1 MPDPLQQACAEF
13 RGASEPNRRLSR
25 FYNVECRIAVA
36 ERLPALVSAV
46 FRALLPVAERE
57 EVLADLQAEYD
68 SRAVQTGRLAARRW
82 IVMQALFSIPA
93 LLRRGWWRGMS
104 GFEPHANRMRPG
116 GPMFESWIMDAR
128 YALRR
133 LMSRP
138 TYALLAV
145 LTLALGAGGTA
156 AIFSVVRTLL
166 LHPLPMTRE
175 QEVGVLW
182 FTGSWSEA
190 EFLFLRPNFQ
200 GFQSMAA
207 YRPDGATLE
216 VSGGPLR
223 FIPGIATSAELFD
236 VLGAAPLL
244 GRTFRPGE
252 DLQGTEPVSVLSY
265 SLWQELGADRSII
278 GKPVRLGGINR
289 TVVGVMPAGFWFP
302 SPLTRVWNAMP
313 LNPQNRAGR
322 YTLIGRAAPG
332 TSLAQLDGPLRAMG
346 ARVQEQFP
354 APEQWDKSKAPEI
367 TPAREFFVGDIRPS
381 LVATFA
387 AMAVILLIACANVAA
402 LMLGQIDARSTEL
415 AVRAALGANRQR
427 LVQQL
432 LLESI
437 VIGLLA
443 GAAGA
448 ALAAVGFGVLVQ
460 SLPLG
465 ELAST
470 ATLDWTLFGASVI
483 AALGAAV
490 LVAIVPGLALWR
502 GSSLQATMATTRT
515 GGIAGRGGRLEGALV
530 VVQMALAVLLA
541 GGAGLLIR
549 SVVNLRAIDPGVDTR
564 GLVLV
569 DATMPAGLEPAQRRR
584 AIEDM
589 IPALRA
595 LPGVTSVAATQKVP
609 LRGSGDN
616 WGIGILGKPDLPSS
630 TTAFRMV
637 TRDYF
642 TTLGMQIR
650 AGRNFDASDR
660 EGSDRVVIINEA
672 LAAKYFPG
680 EDPIGRV
687 LQTFDERGERI
698 VGIVSNA
705 AEADLTDAPVPARYM
720 LFDHIPRAGN
730 TVTFAVRTDSEA
742 RVGPLAESVRSTLQR
757 ESTQLAIQEM
767 TTMQTVFDMAMGAAG
782 QVVTLLTLLAGLALV
797 LGAVGVYGAISH
809 YVTRRA
815 RDYGI
820 QIALGQ
826 QPGRVISQVV
836 SRGVGLVAIGSVI
849 GVAAALALTRVL
861 SSMLYG
867 VQSTDP
873 LALGGAVLLLLAVGA
888 VAAFVPAR
896 RASLLDPVVVLRQ

>member
-1 MPDPLQQACAEF
+1 
-13 RGASEPNRRLSR
+13 
-25 FYNVECRIAVA
+25 
-36 ERLPALVSAV
+36 
-46 FRALLPVAERE
+46 
-57 EVLADLQAEYD
+57 
-68 SRAVQTGRLAARRW
+68 
-82 IVMQALFSIPA
+82 
-93 LLRRGWWRGMS
+93 
-104 GFEPHANRMRPG
+104 
-116 GPMFESWIMDAR
+116 MFESWIMDVR
-128 YALRR
+128 YAARR

-156 AIFSVVRTLL
+156 AIFSIVRTLL
-166 LHPLPMTRE
+166 LEPLPMANEE
-175 QEVGVLW
+175 QVGVLW
-182 FTGSWSEA
+182 FTESWSEA
-190 EFLFLRPNFQ
+190 EFLHLRPNFQ

-236 VLGAAPLL
+236 VLGTAPML
-244 GRTFRPGE
+244 GTTFKAGDDAPGA
-252 DLQGTEPVSVLSY
+252 EPATVLSY

-278 GKPVRLGGINR
+278 GKPVRLGGISR

-302 SPLTRVWNAMP
+302 SPLTRVWNTAP
-313 LNPQNRAGR
+313 LNPRSRSGR
-322 YTLIGRAAPG
+322 YTLIGRVAPG
-332 TSLAQLDGPLRAMG
+332 TTFAQLDGPLRAMG

-354 APEQWDKSKAPEI
+354 APEQWDKSRAPEI

-387 AMAVILLIACANVAA
+387 AMGVILLIACANVAA

-432 LLESI
+432 VMESI

-443 GAAGA
+443 GAVGA

-470 ATLDWTLFGASVI
+470 ATLDWTIFGASVI
-483 AALGAAV
+483 AALAAAV
-490 LVAIVPGLALWR
+490 IVAIVPGLALWR

-515 GGIAGRGGRLEGALV
+515 GGIAGRGGRLEGGLV
-530 VVQMALAVLLA
+530 VAQMALAVLLA

-549 SVVNLRAIDPGVDTR
+549 SVANLRAIDPGVDTR

-569 DATMPAGLEPAQRRR
+569 DATMPSGLVPAQRRR
-584 AIEDM
+584 AIIDM
-589 IPALRA
+589 IPTLQA
-595 LPGVTSVAATQKVP
+595 LPGVKSVAATQKVP

-616 WGIGILGKPDLPSS
+616 WGIGIRGKPDLPSS
-630 TTAFRMV
+630 TTAFRMI
-637 TRDYF
+637 TREYF
-642 TTLGMQIR
+642 TTMGMQIR
-650 AGRNFDASDR
+650 AGRSFDASDR
-660 EGSDRVVIINEA
+660 EGSDPAVIINEA

-680 EDPIGRV
+680 EDPIGKV

-698 VGIVSNA
+698 VGVVSNA

-720 LFDHIPRAGN
+720 LYEHIPQSGN
-730 TVTFAVRTDSEA
+730 TVTFAVRTDSEE
-742 RVGPLAESVRSTLQR
+742 RVGALADAVRSTIQR
-757 ESTQLAIQEM
+757 ESSQLAIQEM
-767 TTMQTVFDMAMGAAG
+767 TTMRTVFDMALGAAG

-826 QPGRVISQVV
+826 QPGRVIRQVV
-836 SRGVGLVAIGSVI
+836 SRGVTLVAIGSAI
-849 GVAAALALTRVL
+849 GIAAALVVTRVL
-861 SSMLYG
+861 ASLLYG
-867 VQSTDP
+867 VEATDP

-888 VAAFVPAR
+888 LAAFLPAR
-896 RASLLDPVVVLRQ
+896 RASLLDPVAVLRQ

>member
-1 MPDPLQQACAEF
+1 
-13 RGASEPNRRLSR
+13 
-25 FYNVECRIAVA
+25 
-36 ERLPALVSAV
+36 
-46 FRALLPVAERE
+46 
-57 EVLADLQAEYD
+57 
-68 SRAVQTGRLAARRW
+68 
-82 IVMQALFSIPA
+82 
-93 LLRRGWWRGMS
+93 
-104 GFEPHANRMRPG
+104 
-116 GPMFESWIMDAR
+116 MFESWIMDVR
-128 YALRR
+128 YAARR

-156 AIFSVVRTLL
+156 AIFSIVRTLL
-166 LHPLPMTRE
+166 LEPLPMANEE
-175 QEVGVLW
+175 QVGVLW
-182 FTGSWSEA
+182 FTESWSEA
-190 EFLFLRPNFQ
+190 EFLHLRPNFQ

-236 VLGAAPLL
+236 VLGTAPML
-244 GRTFRPGE
+244 GTTFKAGDDAPGA
-252 DLQGTEPVSVLSY
+252 EPATVLSY

-278 GKPVRLGGINR
+278 GKPVRLGGISR

-302 SPLTRVWNAMP
+302 SPLTRVWNTAP
-313 LNPQNRAGR
+313 LNPRSRSGR
-322 YTLIGRAAPG
+322 YTLIGRVAPG
-332 TSLAQLDGPLRAMG
+332 TTFAQLDGPLRAMG

-354 APEQWDKSKAPEI
+354 APEQWDKSRAPEI

-387 AMAVILLIACANVAA
+387 AMGVILLIACANVAA

-432 LLESI
+432 VMESI

-443 GAAGA
+443 GAVGA

-470 ATLDWTLFGASVI
+470 ATLDWTIFGASVI
-483 AALGAAV
+483 AALAAAV
-490 LVAIVPGLALWR
+490 IVAIVPGLALWR

-515 GGIAGRGGRLEGALV
+515 GGIAGRGGRLEGGLV
-530 VVQMALAVLLA
+530 VAQMALAVLLA

-549 SVVNLRAIDPGVDTR
+549 SVANLRAIDPGVDTR

-569 DATMPAGLEPAQRRR
+569 DATMPSGLVPAQRRR
-584 AIEDM
+584 AIIDM
-589 IPALRA
+589 IPTLQA
-595 LPGVTSVAATQKVP
+595 LPGVKSVAATQKVP
-609 LRGSGDN
+609 IRGSGDN
-616 WGIGILGKPDLPSS
+616 WGIGIRGKPDLPSS

-637 TRDYF
+637 TREYF
-642 TTLGMQIR
+642 TTMGMQIR
-650 AGRNFDASDR
+650 AGRSFDASDR
-660 EGSDRVVIINEA
+660 EGSDPAVIINEA

-680 EDPIGRV
+680 EDPIGKV

-698 VGIVSNA
+698 VGVVSNA

-720 LFDHIPRAGN
+720 LYEHIPQSGN
-730 TVTFAVRTDSEA
+730 TVTFAVRTDSEE
-742 RVGPLAESVRSTLQR
+742 RVGALADAVRSTIQR
-757 ESTQLAIQEM
+757 ESSQLAIQEM
-767 TTMQTVFDMAMGAAG
+767 TTMRTVFDMALGAAG

-836 SRGVGLVAIGSVI
+836 SRGVTLVAIGSAI
-849 GVAAALALTRVL
+849 GIAAALVVTRVL
-861 SSMLYG
+861 ASLLYG
-867 VQSTDP
+867 VEATDP

-888 VAAFVPAR
+888 LAAFLPAR
-896 RASLLDPVVVLRQ
+896 RASLLDPVAVLRQ

>member
-1 MPDPLQQACAEF
+1 
-13 RGASEPNRRLSR
+13 
-25 FYNVECRIAVA
+25 
-36 ERLPALVSAV
+36 
-46 FRALLPVAERE
+46 
-57 EVLADLQAEYD
+57 
-68 SRAVQTGRLAARRW
+68 
-82 IVMQALFSIPA
+82 
-93 LLRRGWWRGMS
+93 
-104 GFEPHANRMRPG
+104 
-116 GPMFESWIMDAR
+116 MFESWIMDVR
-128 YALRR
+128 YAARR

-166 LHPLPMTRE
+166 LEPLPMANEE
-175 QEVGVLW
+175 QVGVLW

-190 EFLFLRPNFQ
+190 EFLHLRPNFQ

-236 VLGAAPLL
+236 VLGTAPML
-244 GRTFRPGE
+244 GRTFKAGDDAPGA
-252 DLQGTEPVSVLSY
+252 EPATVLSY

-278 GKPVRLGGINR
+278 GKPVRLGGASR

-302 SPLTRVWNAMP
+302 SPLTRAWNTAP
-313 LNPQNRAGR
+313 LNPRSRSGR
-322 YTLIGRAAPG
+322 YTLIGRVAPG
-332 TSLAQLDGPLRAMG
+332 TTFAQLDGPLRAMG

-354 APEQWDKSKAPEI
+354 APEQWDKSRAPEI

-387 AMAVILLIACANVAA
+387 AMGVILLIACANVAA

-432 LLESI
+432 VMESI

-443 GAAGA
+443 GIVGA

-470 ATLDWTLFGASVI
+470 ATLDWTIFGASVI
-483 AALGAAV
+483 AALAAAV
-490 LVAIVPGLALWR
+490 IVAIVPGLALWR

-515 GGIAGRGGRLEGALV
+515 GGIAGRGGRLEGGLV
-530 VVQMALAVLLA
+530 VAQMALAVLLA

-549 SVVNLRAIDPGVDTR
+549 SVANLRAIDPGVDTR

-569 DATMPAGLEPAQRRR
+569 DATMPSGLVPAQRRR
-584 AIEDM
+584 AIIDM
-589 IPALRA
+589 IPTLQA
-595 LPGVTSVAATQKVP
+595 LPGVKSVAATQKVP

-616 WGIGILGKPDLPSS
+616 WGIGIRGKPDLPSS

-637 TRDYF
+637 TREYF
-642 TTLGMQIR
+642 TTMGMQIR
-650 AGRNFDASDR
+650 AGRSFDASDR
-660 EGSDRVVIINEA
+660 EGSDPVVIINEA

-680 EDPIGRV
+680 EDPIGKV

-698 VGIVSNA
+698 VGVVSNA

-720 LFDHIPRAGN
+720 LYEHIPQSGN
-730 TVTFAVRTDSEA
+730 TVTFAVRTDSEE
-742 RVGPLAESVRSTLQR
+742 RVGALADAVRSTIQR
-757 ESTQLAIQEM
+757 ESSQLAIQEM
-767 TTMQTVFDMAMGAAG
+767 TTLRTVFDMALGAAG

-836 SRGVGLVAIGSVI
+836 SRGITLVAIGSAI
-849 GVAAALALTRVL
+849 GIAAALVVTRVL
-861 SSMLYG
+861 ASLLYG
-867 VQSTDP
+867 VEATDP

-888 VAAFVPAR
+888 LAAFLPAR
-896 RASLLDPVVVLRQ
+896 RASLLDPVAVLRQ

>member
-1 MPDPLQQACAEF
+1 
-13 RGASEPNRRLSR
+13 
-25 FYNVECRIAVA
+25 
-36 ERLPALVSAV
+36 
-46 FRALLPVAERE
+46 
-57 EVLADLQAEYD
+57 
-68 SRAVQTGRLAARRW
+68 
-82 IVMQALFSIPA
+82 
-93 LLRRGWWRGMS
+93 
-104 GFEPHANRMRPG
+104 
-116 GPMFESWIMDAR
+116 MFESWIMDVR
-128 YALRR
+128 YAARR

-166 LHPLPMTRE
+166 LEPLPMANEE
-175 QEVGVLW
+175 QVGVLW
-182 FTGSWSEA
+182 FTESWSEA
-190 EFLFLRPNFQ
+190 EFLHLRPNFQ

-236 VLGAAPLL
+236 VLGTAPML
-244 GRTFRPGE
+244 GTTFKAGDDAPGA
-252 DLQGTEPVSVLSY
+252 EPATVLSY

-278 GKPVRLGGINR
+278 GKPVRLGGISR

-302 SPLTRVWNAMP
+302 SRLTRVWNTAP
-313 LNPQNRAGR
+313 LNPRSRSGR
-322 YTLIGRAAPG
+322 YTLIGRVAPG
-332 TSLAQLDGPLRAMG
+332 TTFAQLDGPLRAMG

-354 APEQWDKSKAPEI
+354 APEQWDKSRAPEI

-387 AMAVILLIACANVAA
+387 AMGVILLIACANVAA

-432 LLESI
+432 VMESI

-443 GAAGA
+443 GAVGA

-470 ATLDWTLFGASVI
+470 ATLDWTIFGASVI
-483 AALGAAV
+483 AALAAAV
-490 LVAIVPGLALWR
+490 IVAIVPGLALWR

-515 GGIAGRGGRLEGALV
+515 GGIAGRGGRLEGGLV
-530 VVQMALAVLLA
+530 VAQMALAVLLA

-549 SVVNLRAIDPGVDTR
+549 SVANLRAIDPGVDTR

-569 DATMPAGLEPAQRRR
+569 DATMPSGLVPAQRRR
-584 AIEDM
+584 AIIDM
-589 IPALRA
+589 IPTLQA
-595 LPGVTSVAATQKVP
+595 LPGVKSVAATQKVP

-616 WGIGILGKPDLPSS
+616 WGIGIRGKPDLPSS
-630 TTAFRMV
+630 TTAFRMI
-637 TRDYF
+637 TREYF
-642 TTLGMQIR
+642 TTMGMQIR
-650 AGRNFDASDR
+650 AGRSFDASDR
-660 EGSDRVVIINEA
+660 EGSDPAVIINEA

-680 EDPIGRV
+680 EDPIGKV

-698 VGIVSNA
+698 VGVVSNA

-720 LFDHIPRAGN
+720 LYEHIPQSGN
-730 TVTFAVRTDSEA
+730 TVTFAVRTDSEE
-742 RVGPLAESVRSTLQR
+742 RVGALADAVRSTIQR
-757 ESTQLAIQEM
+757 ESSQLAIQEM
-767 TTMQTVFDMAMGAAG
+767 TTMRTVFDMALGAAG

-836 SRGVGLVAIGSVI
+836 SRGVTLVAIGSAI
-849 GVAAALALTRVL
+849 GIAAALVVTRVL
-861 SSMLYG
+861 ASLLYG
-867 VQSTDP
+867 VEATDP

-888 VAAFVPAR
+888 LAAFLPAR
-896 RASLLDPVVVLRQ
+896 RASLLDPVAVLRQ

>member
-1 MPDPLQQACAEF
+1 
-13 RGASEPNRRLSR
+13 
-25 FYNVECRIAVA
+25 
-36 ERLPALVSAV
+36 
-46 FRALLPVAERE
+46 
-57 EVLADLQAEYD
+57 
-68 SRAVQTGRLAARRW
+68 
-82 IVMQALFSIPA
+82 
-93 LLRRGWWRGMS
+93 
-104 GFEPHANRMRPG
+104 
-116 GPMFESWIMDAR
+116 MFESWIMDVR
-128 YALRR
+128 YAARR

-166 LHPLPMTRE
+166 LEPLPMANEE
-175 QEVGVLW
+175 QVGVLW

-190 EFLFLRPNFQ
+190 EFLHLRPNFQ

-236 VLGAAPLL
+236 VLGTAPML
-244 GRTFRPGE
+244 GRTFKAGDDAPGA
-252 DLQGTEPVSVLSY
+252 EPATVLSY

-278 GKPVRLGGINR
+278 GKPVRLGGASR

-302 SPLTRVWNAMP
+302 SPLTRAWNTAP
-313 LNPQNRAGR
+313 LNPRSRSGR
-322 YTLIGRAAPG
+322 YTLIGRVAPG
-332 TSLAQLDGPLRAMG
+332 TTFAQLDGPLRAMG

-354 APEQWDKSKAPEI
+354 APEQWDKSRAPEI

-387 AMAVILLIACANVAA
+387 AMGVILLIACANVAA

-432 LLESI
+432 VMESI

-443 GAAGA
+443 GIVGA

-470 ATLDWTLFGASVI
+470 ATLDWTIFGASVI
-483 AALGAAV
+483 AALAAAV
-490 LVAIVPGLALWR
+490 IVAIVPGLALWR

-515 GGIAGRGGRLEGALV
+515 GGIAGRGGRLEGGLV
-530 VVQMALAVLLA
+530 VAQMALAVLLA

-549 SVVNLRAIDPGVDTR
+549 SVANLRAIDPGVDTR

-569 DATMPAGLEPAQRRR
+569 DATMPSGLVPAQRRR
-584 AIEDM
+584 AIIDM
-589 IPALRA
+589 IPTLQA
-595 LPGVTSVAATQKVP
+595 LPGVKSVAATQKVP

-616 WGIGILGKPDLPSS
+616 WGIGIRGKPDLPSS

-637 TRDYF
+637 TREYF
-642 TTLGMQIR
+642 TTMGMQIR
-650 AGRNFDASDR
+650 AGRSFDASDR
-660 EGSDRVVIINEA
+660 EGSDPVVIINEA

-680 EDPIGRV
+680 EDPIGKV

-698 VGIVSNA
+698 VGVVSNA

-720 LFDHIPRAGN
+720 LYEHIPQSGN
-730 TVTFAVRTDSEA
+730 TVTFAVRTDSEE
-742 RVGPLAESVRSTLQR
+742 RVGALADAVRSTIQR
-757 ESTQLAIQEM
+757 ESSQLAIQEM
-767 TTMQTVFDMAMGAAG
+767 TTLRTVFDMALGAAG

-836 SRGVGLVAIGSVI
+836 SRGITLVAIGSAI
-849 GVAAALALTRVL
+849 GIAAALVVTRVL
-861 SSMLYG
+861 ASLLYS
-867 VQSTDP
+867 VEATDP

-888 VAAFVPAR
+888 LAAFLPAR
-896 RASLLDPVVVLRQ
+896 RASLLDPVAVLRQ

>member
-1 MPDPLQQACAEF
+1 
-13 RGASEPNRRLSR
+13 
-25 FYNVECRIAVA
+25 
-36 ERLPALVSAV
+36 
-46 FRALLPVAERE
+46 
-57 EVLADLQAEYD
+57 
-68 SRAVQTGRLAARRW
+68 
-82 IVMQALFSIPA
+82 
-93 LLRRGWWRGMS
+93 
-104 GFEPHANRMRPG
+104 
-116 GPMFESWIMDAR
+116 MFESWIMDVR
-128 YALRR
+128 YAARR

-166 LHPLPMTRE
+166 LEPLPMANEE
-175 QEVGVLW
+175 QVGVLW

-190 EFLFLRPNFQ
+190 ELLHLRPNFQ

-236 VLGAAPLL
+236 VLGTAPML
-244 GRTFRPGE
+244 GRTFKAGDDAPGA
-252 DLQGTEPVSVLSY
+252 EPATVLSY

-278 GKPVRLGGINR
+278 GKPVRLGGASR

-302 SPLTRVWNAMP
+302 SPLTRAWNTAP
-313 LNPQNRAGR
+313 LNPRSRSGR
-322 YTLIGRAAPG
+322 YTLIGRVAPG
-332 TSLAQLDGPLRAMG
+332 TTFAQLDGPLRAMG

-354 APEQWDKSKAPEI
+354 APEQWDKSRAPEI

-387 AMAVILLIACANVAA
+387 AMGVILLIACANVAA

-432 LLESI
+432 VRESI

-443 GAAGA
+443 GIVGA

-470 ATLDWTLFGASVI
+470 ATLDWTIFGASVI
-483 AALGAAV
+483 AALAAAV
-490 LVAIVPGLALWR
+490 IVAIVPGLALWR

-515 GGIAGRGGRLEGALV
+515 GGIAGRGGRLEGGLV
-530 VVQMALAVLLA
+530 VAQMALAVLLA

-549 SVVNLRAIDPGVDTR
+549 SVANLRAIDPGVDTR

-569 DATMPAGLEPAQRRR
+569 DATMPSGLVPAQRRR
-584 AIEDM
+584 AIIDM
-589 IPALRA
+589 IPTLQA
-595 LPGVTSVAATQKVP
+595 LPGVKSVAATQKVP

-616 WGIGILGKPDLPSS
+616 WGIGIRGKPDLPSS

-637 TRDYF
+637 TREYF
-642 TTLGMQIR
+642 TTMGMQIR
-650 AGRNFDASDR
+650 AGRSFDASDR
-660 EGSDRVVIINEA
+660 EGSDPVVIINEA

-680 EDPIGRV
+680 EDPIGKV

-698 VGIVSNA
+698 VGVVSNA

-720 LFDHIPRAGN
+720 LYEHIPQSGN
-730 TVTFAVRTDSEA
+730 TVTFAVRTDSEE
-742 RVGPLAESVRSTLQR
+742 RVGALADAVRSTIQR
-757 ESTQLAIQEM
+757 ESSQLAIQEM
-767 TTMQTVFDMAMGAAG
+767 TTLRTVFDMALGAAG

-836 SRGVGLVAIGSVI
+836 SRGITLVAIGSAI
-849 GVAAALALTRVL
+849 GIAAALVVTRVL
-861 SSMLYG
+861 ASLLYS
-867 VQSTDP
+867 VEATDP

-888 VAAFVPAR
+888 LAAFLPAR
-896 RASLLDPVVVLRQ
+896 RASLLDPVAVLRQ

>member
-1 MPDPLQQACAEF
+1 MPERPPTLAE
-13 RGASEPNRRLSR
+13 
-25 FYNVECRIAVA
+25 
-36 ERLPALVSAV
+36 AV
-46 FRALLPVAERE
+46 FRGLLPIAERD
-57 EVLADLQAEYD
+57 EVLADFRAEYEM
-68 SRAVQTGRLAARRW
+68 RALSTGRGSARRW
-82 IVMQALFSIPA
+82 ALMQALFSIPA
-93 LLRRGWWRGMS
+93 LLRRGWWRGMT
-104 GFEPHANRMRPG
+104 GFEPQANRMRPG
-116 GPMFESWIMDAR
+116 GPMFESWIMDVR
-128 YALRR
+128 YAARR

-166 LHPLPMTRE
+166 LEPLPMANEE
-175 QEVGVLW
+175 QVGVLW

-190 EFLFLRPNFQ
+190 EFLHLRPNFQ

-236 VLGAAPLL
+236 VLGTAPML
-244 GRTFRPGE
+244 GRTFKAGDDAPGA
-252 DLQGTEPVSVLSY
+252 EPATVLSY

-278 GKPVRLGGINR
+278 GKPVRLGGASR

-302 SPLTRVWNAMP
+302 SPLTRAWNTAP
-313 LNPQNRAGR
+313 LNPRSRSGR
-322 YTLIGRAAPG
+322 YTLIGRVAPG
-332 TSLAQLDGPLRAMG
+332 TTFAQLDGPLRAMG

-354 APEQWDKSKAPEI
+354 APEQWDKSRAPEI

-387 AMAVILLIACANVAA
+387 AMGVILLIACANVAA

-432 LLESI
+432 VMESI

-443 GAAGA
+443 GIVGA

-470 ATLDWTLFGASVI
+470 ATLDWTIFGASVI
-483 AALGAAV
+483 AALAAAV
-490 LVAIVPGLALWR
+490 IVAIVPGLALWR

-515 GGIAGRGGRLEGALV
+515 GGIAGRGGRLEGGLV
-530 VVQMALAVLLA
+530 VAQMALAVLLA

-549 SVVNLRAIDPGVDTR
+549 SVANLRAIDPGVDTR

-569 DATMPAGLEPAQRRR
+569 DATMPSGLVPAQRRR
-584 AIEDM
+584 AIIDM
-589 IPALRA
+589 IPTLQA
-595 LPGVTSVAATQKVP
+595 LPGVKSVAATQKVP

-616 WGIGILGKPDLPSS
+616 WGIGIRGKPDLPSS

-637 TRDYF
+637 TREYF
-642 TTLGMQIR
+642 TTMGMQIR
-650 AGRNFDASDR
+650 AGRSFDASDR
-660 EGSDRVVIINEA
+660 EGSDPVVIINEA

-680 EDPIGRV
+680 EDPIGKV

-698 VGIVSNA
+698 VGVVSNA

-720 LFDHIPRAGN
+720 LYEHIPQSGN
-730 TVTFAVRTDSEA
+730 TVTFAVRTDSEE
-742 RVGPLAESVRSTLQR
+742 RVGALADAVRSTIQR
-757 ESTQLAIQEM
+757 ESSQLAIQEM
-767 TTMQTVFDMAMGAAG
+767 TTLRTVFDMALGAAG

-836 SRGVGLVAIGSVI
+836 SRGITLVAIGSAI
-849 GVAAALALTRVL
+849 GIAAALVVTRVL
-861 SSMLYG
+861 ASLLYG
-867 VQSTDP
+867 VEATDP

-888 VAAFVPAR
+888 LAAFLPAR
-896 RASLLDPVVVLRQ
+896 RASLLDPVAVLRQ